1 MIRMIRIIFVQSC
14 QIFQI
19 LDGIRNNNN
28 KKWVS
33 KGSEES
39 KQKMSK
45 LKNNREPNME
55 MMESL
60 SEQSVHFR

>member
-1 MIRMIRIIFVQSC
+1 MIRIIFVQSC